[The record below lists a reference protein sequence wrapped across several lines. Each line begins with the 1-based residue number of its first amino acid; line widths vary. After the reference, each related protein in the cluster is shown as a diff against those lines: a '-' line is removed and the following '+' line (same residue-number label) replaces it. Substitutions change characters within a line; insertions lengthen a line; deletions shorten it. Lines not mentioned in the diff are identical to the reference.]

1 MDKLKYDPLNTG
13 GNREGSVGALPS
25 LFYDRLMVHRQV
37 FFSHFFEM
45 DKTARFP
52 SRAGA

>member
-25 LFYDRLMVHRQV
+25 LFLRSVNG
-37 FFSHFFEM
+37 S
-45 DKTARFP
+45 
-52 SRAGA
+52 